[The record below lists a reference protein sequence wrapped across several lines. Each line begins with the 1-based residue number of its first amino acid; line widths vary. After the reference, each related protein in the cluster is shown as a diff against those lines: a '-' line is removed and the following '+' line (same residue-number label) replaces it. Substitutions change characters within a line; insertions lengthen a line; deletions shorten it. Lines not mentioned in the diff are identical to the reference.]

1 MSAPKII
8 PVILAGGK
16 GTRLWPISRED
27 LPKQFCAMDNG
38 TSLFQQSIAR
48 IQDNPMFAA
57 PIIVTGKR
65 YVDMVRTQ
73 LDDLCCQPMAIISEP
88 VGRDTAAAVLL
99 AVEVANKGSDQ
110 LMLVMPSDHL
120 IADELELMRAVKST
134 TPAAHKDGLI
144 VTFGIRPS
152 HPETG
157 FGYIRAGAPL
167 YNRHVCDLEC
177 FIEKPDQATAIKLV
191 QDPNVFW
198 NAGIFL
204 FHSETARGEFS
215 KLAPTITDPV
225 FNSVTNGIWKGD
237 VFHPQSEYFH
247 QVPAISFDYA
257 IMEPT
262 DCKATISVNP
272 QWSDLGSWKAMWET
286 AERDESQNVVGDNCY
301 AVNANDSYIRS
312 DGPVVGVAGLKD
324 VVVVASPDA
333 VLVTSRS
340 NPQDVRK
347 LVDTMKDEAVSA
359 ATKHVRS
366 DRVWGSTNRLTEG
379 NQFNVQHLQLKP
391 GQAIPTVY
399 HHHRDLALTIVRGS
413 VQAVI
418 NGVLQEKIAGEQL
431 LVAKGAKYSLA
442 NTSGESA
449 ELIEIRLG
457 AYLSDDD
464 FVNAAPPSDL
474 SPDHPQPQNQAA

>member
-16 GTRLWPISRED
+16 GTRLWPVSRED
-27 LPKQFCAMDNG
+27 LPKQFCAIDDG

-48 IQDNPMFAA
+48 VQNNSMFGA
-57 PIIVTGKR
+57 PIIVTGDR

-73 LDDLCCQPMAIISEP
+73 LDDLNCQPLAIISEP

-99 AVEVANKGSDQ
+99 AVEVTRKHEDQ
-110 LMLVMPSDHL
+110 LLLVMPSDHL
-120 IADELELMRAVKST
+120 IADELEFMRAVKSAA
-134 TPAAHKDGLI
+134 PAAHKDGLI

-177 FIEKPDQATAIKLV
+177 FIEKPDQETADKLV

-204 FHSETARGEFS
+204 FNNETVRGEFT
-215 KLAPTITDPV
+215 KLAPKIFGPV
-225 FNSVTNGIWKGD
+225 FKSVINGTWNGD
-237 VFHPQSEYFH
+237 VFYPDRERFH

-262 DCKATISVNP
+262 QCKATIAVNP
-272 QWSDLGSWKAMWET
+272 HWSDLGSWKAVWET
-286 AERDESQNVVGDNCY
+286 AERDECQNVVGDNCY
-301 AVNANDSYIRS
+301 AVNARDSYIRS
-312 DGPVVGVAGLKD
+312 DGPIVGVAGVDD

-340 NPQDVRK
+340 NPQDVKK
-347 LVDTMKDEAVSA
+347 LVDTMKEEAVSA
-359 ATKHVRS
+359 ATQHIGA
-366 DRVWGSTNRLTEG
+366 DRVWGRTNRLSDG
-379 NQFNVQHLQLKP
+379 DCYSVRHLQIKS
-391 GQAIPTVY
+391 GQALPTVY
-399 HHHRDLALTIVRGS
+399 HHHRDLAFTVVRGS
-413 VQAVI
+413 VYAVI
-418 NGVLQEKIAGEQL
+418 DDVLQEKTAGEQV
-431 LVAKGAKYSLA
+431 LVPKGAKYHLA
-442 NTSGESA
+442 NASYELA
-449 ELIEIRLG
+449 ELIEIRFG
-457 AYLSDDD
+457 TYLSDDD
-464 FVNAAPPSDL
+464 FIDADSVDELSSNPDQSQNRAA
-474 SPDHPQPQNQAA
+474 